1 MSYFKPYTYK
11 KLKGGIMQ
19 LDIDDYENKLLYDII
34 GDYIGIEKKFNQELK
49 ENKNGEWVETKIP
62 IHESDRRIQILTML
76 RARL

>member
-11 KLKGGIMQ
+11 KLKGGSMQ

-34 GDYIGIEKKFNQELK
+34 GDYIGIEKKFNTELIQD
-49 ENKNGEWVETKIP
+49 NWLDNAIP
-62 IHESDRRIQILTML
+62 IQESNTRIQRLTML

>member
-1 MSYFKPYTYK
+1 
-11 KLKGGIMQ
+11 MQ

-49 ENKNGEWVETKIP
+49 ENASPDNDIP
-62 IHESDRRIQILTML
+62 IHESIQRIQRLTML

>member
-1 MSYFKPYTYK
+1 MSYFKNYTYK
-11 KLKGGIMQ
+11 KVKGGSMQ

-49 ENKNGEWVETKIP
+49 ENKNGEWIETKIP
-62 IHESDRRIQILTML
+62 IQESDQRIQRLTML

>member
-1 MSYFKPYTYK
+1 
-11 KLKGGIMQ
+11 MQ
-19 LDIDDYENKLLYDII
+19 LEIDDYENKLLYDII
-34 GDYIGIEKKFNQELK
+34 GDYIGIEKEFNQELK

>member
-34 GDYIGIEKKFNQELK
+34 GDYIGIEKKFNTELIQD
-49 ENKNGEWVETKIP
+49 NWLDNAIP
-62 IHESDRRIQILTML
+62 IQESNTRIQRLTML